1 MVAPVWMPAYVGM
14 GSNIDDPPRQLDRAT
29 AALARL
35 EATRLVAV
43 SSYFRNPPFGPVRQ
57 PDFVNAV
64 AALLTQLPPV
74 ELLAAL
80 QRIEREHGRE
90 PSPGLRWGPRVL
102 DLDLLV
108 FGGLRLTQSGL
119 VLPHPGI
126 AQRNF
131 VLLPLAEIAP
141 GLDVPGLGQVSDL
154 LGHVDQA
161 GMERLA

>member
-1 MVAPVWMPAYVGM
+1 MVATVWMPAYVGM

-35 EATRLVAV
+35 EATRLVVV

-80 QRIEREHGRE
+80 QRIEREHGRG

-154 LGHVDQA
+154 LGRVDQA